1 MEKLSSGKHIEY
13 RLDVHDKRL
22 NNHGERL
29 DRIELTSGRLEER
42 LNNLINE
49 KMVKVFLDPGHGGKD
64 PGAVEWRGN
73 PALLLG
79 DKIAVVDK
87 DEENEY
93 FVTRQELEYTGA
105 LRARLSGRRA

>member
-1 MEKLSSGKHIEY
+1 MPTY
-13 RLDVHDKRL
+13 YPFT
-22 NNHGERL
+22 
-29 DRIELTSGRLEER
+29 RIEQ
-42 LNNLINE
+42 
-49 KMVKVFLDPGHGGKD
+49 D
-64 PGAVEWRGN
+64 GAVEWRGN

-105 LRARLSGRRA
+105 LRARMSGRKA